1 MSFTISSTSSGQN
14 YSQMPNGSVLQSAV
28 GRNDTVS
35 SKVFTARSV
44 WEEVPGTLR
53 CTLTPKESG
62 NIVVVRSH
70 LFWGGWAGTT
80 DVSAIFR
87 IFSSTDSGSTWT
99 AFGNYQSTIIGATGA
114 AQGVATGKYKYSQGD
129 SNASAMSDN
138 ILIHGTV
145 TSTSPTIFAV
155 FWACGYEANTRT
167 LYWNR
172 TINTS
177 NSYNPRHFCSI
188 QATEIKA

>member
-1 MSFTISSTSSGQN
+1 MSFVISSTSTGQN

-28 GRNDTVS
+28 GRNDTKS
-35 SKVFTARSV
+35 TKVFTARSV

-70 LFWGGWAGTT
+70 LFWGGWNNTV

-87 IFSSTDSGSTWT
+87 IFSSTDNGSTWN
-99 AFGNYQSTIIGATGA
+99 AFGNYQSTIVGATGS
-114 AQGVATGKYKYSQGD
+114 AQGVATGKYKYAQGD
-129 SNASAMSDN
+129 NNASAMSDN
-138 ILIHGTV
+138 ILIHDTV
-145 TSTSPTIFAV
+145 SSTSPHIFAV
-155 FWACGYEANTRT
+155 FWACGYEANSRT

-172 TINTS
+172 TINTGNAY
-177 NSYNPRHFCSI
+177 NSRHFCSI